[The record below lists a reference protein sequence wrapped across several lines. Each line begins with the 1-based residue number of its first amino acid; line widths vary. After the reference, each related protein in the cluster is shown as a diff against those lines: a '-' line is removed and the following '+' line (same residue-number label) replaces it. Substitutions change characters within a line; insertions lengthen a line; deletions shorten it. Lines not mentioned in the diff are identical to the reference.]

1 MEMQERWIGR
11 ADGNVRE
18 RKGADPKVLVVDDE
32 ENLVALVA
40 MILGKEGYTVKTALN
55 CEDALELL
63 DRGLFDLA
71 ILDIKMFPIDGI
83 VLLGEIKKRHPFI
96 KVIMVT
102 AYPTPDGRNECLNRG
117 ASLYLS
123 KPLNMQQLKSTVRT
137 LLAD

>member
-1 MEMQERWIGR
+1 METRERWTKR
-11 ADGNVRE
+11 ANGNVSE
-18 RKGADPKVLVVDDE
+18 RKRIDPKVLVVDDE

-55 CEDALELL
+55 CWDALEHL
-63 DRGLFDLA
+63 DQIPFDLA

-83 VLLGEIKKRHPFI
+83 VFLGELKKRSPAT
-96 KVIMVT
+96 KVIMMT
-102 AYPTPDGRNECLNRG
+102 AYPTADSRTECLKRG

-123 KPLNMQQLKSTVRT
+123 KPLNLQQLKSNVRT

>member
-1 MEMQERWIGR
+1 MEMPERWTRR
-11 ADGNVRE
+11 ANGNVSE

-40 MILGKEGYTVKTALN
+40 MILGKEGYAVKTALN
-55 CEDALELL
+55 CEDALGLL
-63 DRGLFDLA
+63 DEGLFDLA

-83 VLLGEIKKRHPFI
+83 VLLGEIKKRHPLI

-102 AYPTPDGRNECLNRG
+102 AYPTADSRNECLNQG

-123 KPLNMQQLKSTVRT
+123 KPLNMQQLKSMVRT

>member
-1 MEMQERWIGR
+1 MDTRARWAR
-11 ADGNVRE
+11 RTNGNVSE
-18 RKGADPKVLVVDDE
+18 RKRTDPKVLVVDDE

-55 CEDALELL
+55 CDQALEHLHQIP
-63 DRGLFDLA
+63 FDLA

-83 VLLGEIKKRHPFI
+83 VFLGEIKKRSPST

-102 AYPTPDGRNECLNRG
+102 AYPTADSRTECFNRG
-117 ASLYLS
+117 ASFYFS
-123 KPLNMQQLKSTVRT
+123 KPLNLQQLKSTIRT